1 MKNLLLAILVFTTSI
16 LSAQSENRHEVTV
29 QLKNGDMIEAMVE
42 LNPYHPWSDQK
53 SITVFDKSLV
63 DETRIKRKER
73 KKYKASKVEYYEIGG
88 KRWESHKVL
97 MPAGEY
103 GSATKGVPTYTF
115 LERIE
120 EGAISVYQGYSYPP
134 GIISGDVMTY
144 EDIYEGIRNTPNY
157 VVMKHDAKKPKVRY
171 ISNINIEKW
180 IKDAPDVYE
189 KFEAGEYGNF
199 KRKKGKKLG
208 NFIKSQIENENPD
221 LIIRIIEDYNQ
232 EMQ

>member
-16 LSAQSENRHEVTV
+16 LNAQIENRYEVTV
-29 QLKNGDMIEAMVE
+29 RLKNGDMIEAMVQ
-42 LNPYHPWSDQK
+42 LDSNHPWSDQK
-53 SITVFDKSLV
+53 SITVFDRSLV
-63 DETRIKRKER
+63 DQARIKRKQR
-73 KKYKASKVEYYEIGG
+73 TKYKASKVEYFEIEGR
-88 KRWESHKVL
+88 RWESHKVM
-97 MPAGEY
+97 MPEGEY
-103 GSATKGVPTYTF
+103 GGTLKGVPTATF

-120 EGAISVYQGYSYPP
+120 AGDISVFKGYSYPP
-134 GIISGDVMTY
+134 GMITGGEITY
-144 EDIYEGIRNTPNY
+144 EDIYNDIKNNPNY
-157 VVMKHDAKKPKVRY
+157 FVIKHANKKAKVKY

-208 NFIKSQIENENPD
+208 NFIKGQIENENPD
-221 LIIRIIEDYNQ
+221 LIIRIIQEYNE